1 MAAPVSSWLKA
12 QKKLVHIRIKFL
24 GLLYIDLKVTG
35 RERTDLLYNM
45 KTVSGILL
53 LLKRFI
59 GQGDPAE
66 QKQ

>member
-1 MAAPVSSWLKA
+1 MSSWLKA
-12 QKKLVHIRIKFL
+12 QKKLVHTRIKFL